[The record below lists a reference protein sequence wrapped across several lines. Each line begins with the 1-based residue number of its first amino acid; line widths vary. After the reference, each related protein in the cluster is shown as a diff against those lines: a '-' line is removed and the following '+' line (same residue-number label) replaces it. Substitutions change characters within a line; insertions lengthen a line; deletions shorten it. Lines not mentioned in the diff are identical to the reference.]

1 MRQFSA
7 FFRFT
12 RRLPDFERN
21 AWLFLLSVIIGGVS
35 FSIYQL
41 YFNLYVLSLGFDK
54 DFLGL
59 LASIP
64 SGVVLVL
71 GLPLGVLADRIGRRT
86 SLLLGN
92 LGATFATFILVSS
105 ASPAV
110 MLAGVFLLG
119 VSQAI
124 FILSAGPFMMTAS
137 RESTRTALFS
147 AQFGLT
153 TLSGFAGSLLA
164 GQLPRWLAGSL
175 AASGAGIES
184 PEAYR
189 AVIALSAVLTLVST
203 IPLWLIM
210 EPPEGWGVSSSKAGA
225 NQLWQQM
232 TRPLVLKLI
241 APNIFI
247 GFGAAILIPY
257 MNVFFKER
265 FEMPDDQLGLLFSL
279 AAVTTG
285 VATLYGPKLAE
296 RFGKV
301 RAVVFTQ
308 LASLVFMMLI
318 GFGPGLFVAGL
329 SFLLRGALMNLGGPL
344 YQAFSMEQV
353 PDGERATL
361 NSAQTLVWEIGWT
374 VGPALSGFVQQ
385 RYGFAPLFLA
395 TTAFYAVA
403 ALMTFAFFRNAEAK
417 PILQHERPSF

>member
-1 MRQFSA
+1 MI
-7 FFRFT
+7 

-21 AWLFLLSVIIGGVS
+21 AWLYLASMIIGGVS

-41 YFNLYVLSLGFDK
+41 YFNLYILSLGFDK
-54 DFLGL
+54 GFLGF

-64 SGVVLVL
+64 SGVILVL

-92 LGATFATFILVSS
+92 VGMTLATFILVGA
-105 ASPAV
+105 ASPAMMV
-110 MLAGVFLLG
+110 AGVALLG
-119 VSQAI
+119 VSQAVSL
-124 FILSAGPFMMTAS
+124 LSSGPFMMMVS
-137 RESTRTALFS
+137 KDSTRTTLFS

-153 TLSGFAGSLLA
+153 TLAGFAGSLLG

-175 AASGAGIES
+175 GIGLES

-189 AVIALSAVLTLVST
+189 AVIGLSAMLTLVSV
-203 IPLWLIM
+203 IPLWLIREM
-210 EPPEGWGVSSSKAGA
+210 PEGWRVSSPKIGMD
-225 NQLWQQM
+225 QLWRQL
-232 TRPLVLKLI
+232 TRPLALKLI

-265 FEMPDDQLGLLFSL
+265 FLLPDDQLGLLFSL

-301 RAVVFTQ
+301 RSVVFTQ
-308 LASLVFMMLI
+308 AASLVFMMLI
-318 GFGPGLFVAGL
+318 GFGPGLLVAAV
-329 SFLLRGALMNLGGPL
+329 SFLIRGALMNLGGPL

-361 NSAQTLVWEIGWT
+361 NSAQTLMWEIGWT
-374 VGPALSGFVQQ
+374 FGPALSGFVQQ
-385 RYGFAPLFLA
+385 RYGFAPLFVA
-395 TTAFYAVA
+395 TTVFYAIG
-403 ALMTFAFFRNAEAK
+403 ALLTYAFFNKMEVKLPNVAPAR
-417 PILQHERPSF
+417 